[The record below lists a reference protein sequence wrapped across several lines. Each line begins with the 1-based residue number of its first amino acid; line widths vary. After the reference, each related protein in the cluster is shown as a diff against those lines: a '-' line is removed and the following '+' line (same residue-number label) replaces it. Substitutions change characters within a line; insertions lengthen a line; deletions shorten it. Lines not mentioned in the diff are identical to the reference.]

1 MLKYFTLI
9 FFIINTLGAE
19 DLNLGILKQA
29 NRDFENAKIA
39 ALNNPETAD
48 DLYLKAINSYRF
60 LLEEKGIKNSDLHN
74 NLGNA
79 YFFNGELGKAILQY
93 HKALYL
99 NPVNSDAQHNLKFAQ
114 QQTNDVV
121 HENIRQQLIK
131 LICFWHGWQPNVRLI
146 LFFIAHSLFWIACA
160 LRLYKSSLNIS
171 RLKVY
176 SLVSSILLGVSIITT
191 ITGLER
197 FTPVFRSLQESNFNE
212 PFTPIC
218 LPLRT

>member
-79 YFFNGELGKAILQY
+79 YFF
-93 HKALYL
+93 
-99 NPVNSDAQHNLKFAQ
+99 
-114 QQTNDVV
+114 
-121 HENIRQQLIK
+121 
-131 LICFWHGWQPNVRLI
+131 
-146 LFFIAHSLFWIACA
+146 
-160 LRLYKSSLNIS
+160 
-171 RLKVY
+171 
-176 SLVSSILLGVSIITT
+176 
-191 ITGLER
+191 
-197 FTPVFRSLQESNFNE
+197 
-212 PFTPIC
+212 
-218 LPLRT
+218 